1 MPSVSI
7 PEHWP
12 KSKAAKAL
20 VIHKESGHAGY
31 RLCPSIQV
39 QNKFPHF
46 TVYVPNGRTPMQTNN
61 FVGLD
66 DDSVIIIPM
75 NEVPVLKLVVE
86 NVAKK

>member
-1 MPSVSI
+1 
-7 PEHWP
+7 
-12 KSKAAKAL
+12 
-20 VIHKESGHAGY
+20 
-31 RLCPSIQV
+31 
-39 QNKFPHF
+39 
-46 TVYVPNGRTPMQTNN
+46 MQTNN